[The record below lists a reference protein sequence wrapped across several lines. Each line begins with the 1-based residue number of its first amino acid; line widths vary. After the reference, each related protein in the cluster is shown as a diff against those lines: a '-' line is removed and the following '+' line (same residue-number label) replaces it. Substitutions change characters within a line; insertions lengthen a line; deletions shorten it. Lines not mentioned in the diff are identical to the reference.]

1 MKLQKLDNGDV
12 LIKGGHNGKWQ
23 EEILVKNNLVHTFET
38 VIGLIYDEK
47 MYIDT
52 YVYIGTES
60 KQTDDD
66 DLDGYEQQILVGQG
80 CGQIHLSQDQSVSE
94 TRARLHNVS
103 IDKKQQLELLTWLDQ
118 EYKRS

>member
-1 MKLQKLDNGDV
+1 MKIQKLDNGDV

-23 EEILVKNNLVHTFET
+23 EEILVRNNLVHTFET

-60 KQTDDD
+60 KQIDDD
-66 DLDGYEQQILVGQG
+66 DPDEYEQQIIVGQG
-80 CGQIHLSQDQSVSE
+80 GGKIYLSQDQSVSE

>member
-60 KQTDDD
+60 KQIDDD
-66 DLDGYEQQILVGQG
+66 DPDEYEQQIIVGQG
-80 CGQIHLSQDQSVSE
+80 GGKIYLSQDQSVSE

>member
-23 EEILVKNNLVHTFET
+23 DEILVTSHLVHIFET
-38 VIGLIYDEK
+38 IIGLLYDEY

-52 YVYIGTES
+52 YVYVGQES
-60 KQTDDD
+60 NQSDDYW
-66 DLDGYEQQILVGQG
+66 DGCEQQILVGQG